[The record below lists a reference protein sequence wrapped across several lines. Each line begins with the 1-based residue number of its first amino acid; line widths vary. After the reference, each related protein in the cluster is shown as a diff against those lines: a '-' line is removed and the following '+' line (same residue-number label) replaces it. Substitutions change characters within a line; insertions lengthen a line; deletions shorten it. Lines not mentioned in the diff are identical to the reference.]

1 MLPLDDL
8 LPECLDYLKS
18 LGSASTKLSEILSS
32 KDSIVYGAIETA
44 IHRVNQKAQ
53 SNAAKVQSFTILPAD
68 FSLPSGELGP
78 TLKLRRPEILKK
90 YHQEIENMY
99 KVEE

>member
-18 LGSASTKLSEILSS
+18 LGSTSTKLSEILSS

-44 IHRVNQKAQ
+44 IHRVNQNAQ
-53 SNAAKVQSFTILPAD
+53 SKSPDTNHHVTRHRESSVL
-68 FSLPSGELGP
+68 
-78 TLKLRRPEILKK
+78 
-90 YHQEIENMY
+90 
-99 KVEE
+99 